1 MKRAL
6 ASFLT
11 LGLLAAC
18 SVTVTVPLPDQT
30 LTLIASNTA
39 GKVIYPKDPLA
50 FSPPPVQALRI
61 VVTGEAELS
70 PHVPLSLDVHARAS
84 APSGCLEYF
93 DIYVC
98 DISPED
104 TYVGRID
111 LTKASRT
118 SFTLGEQG
126 GEILAQGVNQGRLW
140 LGVKVGGTGSPNA
153 TLTLKN
159 MTATVT
165 ARVF

>member
-6 ASFLT
+6 AGLLT

-18 SVTVTVPLPDQT
+18 SVTVIVNLPDQT
-30 LTLIASNTA
+30 LPLTASNTV

-70 PHVPLSLDVHARAS
+70 PYAPLSLDVYARAS
-84 APSGCLEYF
+84 APLGCFGYST
-93 DIYVC
+93 IYVC

-104 TYVGRID
+104 TYVGQID

-118 SFTLGEQG
+118 SFTLGQQG
-126 GEILAQGVNQGRLW
+126 GETLAQGVNQGRLW

-153 TLTLKN
+153 TLYLKK

-165 ARVF
+165 ARF